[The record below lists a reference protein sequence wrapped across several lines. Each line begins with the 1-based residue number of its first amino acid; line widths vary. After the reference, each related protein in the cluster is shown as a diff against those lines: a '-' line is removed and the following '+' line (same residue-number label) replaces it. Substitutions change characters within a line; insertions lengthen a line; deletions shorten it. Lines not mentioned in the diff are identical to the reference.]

1 MHDVLSTFHAGHLIR
16 WQYRVIDL
24 LSQGASGAVYLV
36 ADERTH
42 QKLFVLKEV
51 MHAVREERDGF
62 PFDVAALKQLDHPAL
77 PRIYRVFYNVNHDRF
92 YILMDY
98 VEGSSL
104 EVMRPLLPGKRF
116 SLHAAMTLMSPIM
129 DAVSYLHRQHPPLIH
144 GDIKPSNII
153 APTAGAP
160 TPLKLVDF
168 GGVKNLCTDATA
180 QHSALNFR
188 APEQYSGKA
197 SRSADVYALGA
208 IFYTLLTG
216 EVPAAASDRLAR
228 LNAGAPDPLLP
239 MNQSMPSVQMVA
251 HAIHRALSISSHDRF
266 ATVEQFR
273 EALWQVIPANQMVTQ
288 TPELPMVGPAGEH
301 MGPLVFEPMIT
312 LSIEEKNT
320 GPDVNSVATQTPELP
335 MITLSIEEKNTGPDV
350 NPVATQT
357 PELPMVGPAGKRT
370 GLDAEPDVSIV
381 EVEIPALIANATI
394 QAEVTPPLSPA
405 FPGEGKS
412 PVKVS
417 SQEGS
422 PVSLRGERH
431 LPNKGRADG
440 KDKRQKR
447 KARTFSLVVLVF
459 LLICTLGSGLAIVG
473 YQTYKKY
480 QNDVVLAQV
489 GIKHLQT
496 ALSLMQAWS
505 KQPLDTPLVTH
516 AQQEFAAASAA
527 FARLD
532 TDLQSF
538 PGASTLIPAYGA
550 RLSAALRLVPVAMKI
565 SLAGV
570 AGCDALNVIISRFH
584 EPLSTSHGLT
594 IEDLA
599 TIGKDLHQI
608 EANANQAAAQVNA
621 LQPADLQFD
630 SRIGKAIAAFHQ
642 YLPSL
647 QALLQETDQ
656 LLPALPSLLG
666 ISAPAYYLVEILD
679 STQLRPGGG
688 VIKDYGFATII
699 GGRLSAAH
707 ITDVNLLDTHFIATG
722 QTLPLPSAY
731 RWFDL
736 ASSSW
741 TFRDSN
747 LDADFPTAAGYAE
760 RNYSSEGGKVALQ
773 GVIAITPTLMEHA
786 LAITGPIEVPELHET
801 VTAGN
806 LLDRIHYYE
815 LGPGSKHGST
825 SSTFTELLA
834 QDFLTRVHQLPS
846 SVSLKL
852 LQLVGSSLRTKDLQ
866 IYFNASP
873 AENLLQLNHVDAA
886 IQTSLGDNFL
896 VVDAN
901 IAADNANQFI
911 TSTLDDRVTIDGSG
925 NATHHATIRYAWLKN
940 GDVYGSSLYRDYVRI
955 YVPPGSSL
963 QEQQGWQPLGTSQAF
978 GREVWAGSFTLAYG
992 QTDTITLTWTEKGIA
1007 KKDAAGWHYQYL
1019 IQRQAGTQWMLN
1031 VQVTLPSCVVRT
1043 QTSGGLISHNGQ
1055 ITTLTRSLTG
1065 DMNLGVDYSC

>member
-1 MHDVLSTFHAGHLIR
+1 MHDLQSTFRTGHLIR
-16 WQYRVIDL
+16 RQYRVIDL
-24 LSQGASGAVYLV
+24 LGQGASGAVYLV
-36 ADERTH
+36 ADERTQ

-51 MHAVREERDGF
+51 MHAVREERGGF
-62 PFDVAALKQLDHPAL
+62 PFVAAALKQLDHPAL
-77 PRIYRVFYNVNHDRF
+77 PRIYRVFHSGNDDRF

-104 EVMRPLLPGKRF
+104 EGMRALMPGKRF
-116 SLHAAMTLMSPIM
+116 SLQAAMTLMSPIM
-129 DAVSYLHRQHPPLIH
+129 DALSYLHRQHPPLIH

-168 GGVKNLCTDATA
+168 GGVKNLCTDAAA

-188 APEQYSGKA
+188 APEQYGGKA

-228 LNAGAPDPLLP
+228 LNAGEPDPLLP

-251 HAIHRALSISSHDRF
+251 HAIHRALSINGHDRF

-273 EALWQVIPANQMVTQ
+273 EALWQEIHANQMGTQ
-288 TPELPMVGPAGEH
+288 TPELPKVVPAGEH
-301 MGPLVFEPMIT
+301 MGPLVLGPMIA
-312 LSIEEKNT
+312 LSIEEK
-320 GPDVNSVATQTPELP
+320 
-335 MITLSIEEKNTGPDV
+335 ITGPDV
-350 NPVATQT
+350 NPVGTQT
-357 PELPMVGPAGKRT
+357 PELPKVVPAGEHM
-370 GLDAEPDVSIV
+370 GLDAEPDVSMV
-381 EVEIPALIANATI
+381 EVEIPALIANAPI

-405 FPGEGKS
+405 FSGEGKS

-422 PVSLRGERH
+422 SVLRRGEHH
-431 LPNKGRADG
+431 LLANGRADG
-440 KDKRQKR
+440 KDKRKKR
-447 KARTFSLVVLVF
+447 KARTFTLVVLVF
-459 LLICTLGSGLAIVG
+459 LLICTTGSGLAIVG

-505 KQPLDTPLVTH
+505 KQPLDAPLVAH
-516 AQQEFAAASAA
+516 AQHEFAAASAV

-538 PGASTLIPAYGA
+538 PGASTLIPSYGA

-570 AGCDALNVIISRFH
+570 AGCDALNLIISRFH

-594 IEDLA
+594 IDDLA
-599 TIGKDLHQI
+599 AIGKDLHQI
-608 EANANQAAAQVNA
+608 EANVNQASAQVNA
-621 LQPADLQFD
+621 LQPASLQFD
-630 SRIGKAIAAFHQ
+630 SRIGKAVAAFHQ

-656 LLPALPSLLG
+656 LLPVLPSVLG

-688 VIKDYGFATII
+688 LIKDYGFATFI

-707 ITDVNLLDTHFIATG
+707 ITDVNLLDTHFTG
-722 QTLPLPSAY
+722 TGHTLPLPPAY

-736 ASSSW
+736 LSSSW
-741 TFRDSN
+741 TLRDSN
-747 LDADFPTAAGYAE
+747 LDADFPTVAGYAE

-773 GVIAITPTLMEHA
+773 GVIAITPQLIERA
-786 LAITGPIEVPELHET
+786 LEITGPINVAELHET

-815 LGPGSKHGST
+815 LGPGSKYGST
-825 SSTFTELLA
+825 SGTFTELLA
-834 QDFLTRVHQLPS
+834 QDFLTRIHQLPS

-873 AENLLQLNHVDAA
+873 AENLLRLHHVDAA
-886 IQTSLGDNFL
+886 IQASLGDNFL
-896 VVDAN
+896 AVDAN

-911 TSTLDDRVTIDGSG
+911 TSTLDERVTLDGSG
-925 NATHHATIRYAWLKN
+925 NATHRATIRYAWLQN
-940 GDVYGSSLYRDYVRI
+940 GEVYGSPLYRDYVRI

-963 QEQQGWQPLGTSQAF
+963 QEQQGWQPLGTSEAF
-978 GREVWAGSFTLAYG
+978 DREVWAGSFTLAYG
-992 QTDTITLTWTEKGIA
+992 QTRTITLTWTEKGIA

-1019 IQRQAGTQWMLN
+1019 VQRQAGTQWTLN
-1031 VQVTLPSCVVRT
+1031 VQVTLPPCVVRT
-1043 QTSGGLISHNGQ
+1043 HTSGGLISHNGQ
-1055 ITTLTRSLTG
+1055 ITTLTQSLTG
-1065 DMNLGVDYSC
+1065 DTNLGIDYSC

>member
-24 LSQGASGAVYLV
+24 LGQGASGAVYLV

-62 PFDVAALKQLDHPAL
+62 PFDAAALKQLDHPAL

-188 APEQYSGKA
+188 APEQYGGKA

-228 LNAGAPDPLLP
+228 LNAGEPDPLLP

-266 ATVEQFR
+266 ANVEQFR
-273 EALWQVIPANQMVTQ
+273 EALWQVLPANQMVTQ

-301 MGPLVFEPMIT
+301 MGSLVF
-312 LSIEEKNT
+312 
-320 GPDVNSVATQTPELP
+320 GP

-357 PELPMVGPAGKRT
+357 PELPMVGPAGERT

-381 EVEIPALIANATI
+381 EVEIPTLIANATI

-405 FPGEGKS
+405 FLAEGKS

-422 PVSLRGERH
+422 PVLLRGERH
-431 LPNKGRADG
+431 LPNNGRADG

-459 LLICTLGSGLAIVG
+459 LLICTIGSGLAIVG
-473 YQTYKKY
+473 YQTYKTYK
-480 QNDVVLAQV
+480 NDVALAQV

-516 AQQEFAAASAA
+516 AQQEFAAASAV

-538 PGASTLIPAYGA
+538 PGASTSIPSYGA

-599 TIGKDLHQI
+599 AIGKDLHQI
-608 EANANQAAAQVNA
+608 EADVNQAATQVNA
-621 LQPADLQFD
+621 LRPADLQFD

-656 LLPALPSLLG
+656 LLPVLPSLLG

-688 VIKDYGFATII
+688 LIKDYGFATFI

-707 ITDVNLLDTHFIATG
+707 ITDVNLLDTRFIATG

-760 RNYSSEGGKVALQ
+760 RNYNSEGGRVALQ
-773 GVIAITPTLMEHA
+773 GVIAITPQLIERA
-786 LAITGPIEVPELHET
+786 LEITGPINVPELHET

-806 LLDRIHYYE
+806 LIDRIHYYE
-815 LGPGSKHGST
+815 LGPGSKSGSV
-825 SSTFTELLA
+825 SSYFTELLA
-834 QDFLTRVHQLPS
+834 QDFLARIHQLPS
-846 SVSLKL
+846 SVLPKV
-852 LQLVGSSLRTKDLQ
+852 LQLLGSSLRTKDLQ

-925 NATHHATIRYAWLKN
+925 NASHHATIRYAWLKN
-940 GDVYGSSLYRDYVRI
+940 GDVYGSPLYRDYARI

-963 QEQQGWQPLGTSQAF
+963 QEQQGWQPLGTSEAF
-978 GREVWAGSFTLAYG
+978 DREVWAGSFTLAYG

>member
-1 MHDVLSTFHAGHLIR
+1 MRYTMHDVLSTFHAGHLIR

-180 QHSALNFR
+180 QRSALNFR

-208 IFYTLLTG
+208 IFYTLFTG

-320 GPDVNSVATQTPELP
+320 GPDVN
-335 MITLSIEEKNTGPDV
+335 
-350 NPVATQT
+350 PVATQT
-357 PELPMVGPAGKRT
+357 PELPMVGPAGERT

-381 EVEIPALIANATI
+381 EVETPALIANATI

-760 RNYSSEGGKVALQ
+760 RNYSSEGGRVALQ

-786 LAITGPIEVPELHET
+786 LAITGPIDVPELHET

-873 AENLLQLNHVDAA
+873 AENMLQLNHVDAA

-940 GDVYGSSLYRDYVRI
+940 GDVYGSPLYRDYVRI

-963 QEQQGWQPLGTSQAF
+963 QEQQGWQPLGTNQAF
-978 GREVWAGSFTLAYG
+978 DREVWAGSFTLAYG